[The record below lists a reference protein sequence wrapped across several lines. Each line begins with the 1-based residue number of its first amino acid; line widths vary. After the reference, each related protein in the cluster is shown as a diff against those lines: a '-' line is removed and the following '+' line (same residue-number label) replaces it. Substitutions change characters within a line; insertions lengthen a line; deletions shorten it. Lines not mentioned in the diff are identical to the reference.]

1 MFYGPSWDENVS
13 LFFLETFWN
22 LRLLDF
28 QLKLWAIFFFFSP
41 PPPILVGRVYST
53 FISESFPSLVFVLF
67 YILDRFNFR
76 LIRICSRTH
85 TAYSSL
91 IYVLCLTQN
100 SILLMIFFSL
110 SCKLNTEVGV
120 KKTPYPPAHP
130 PHSQFSLVKLNTIAE
145 ESFFMLSLEIIYF
158 YI

>member
-1 MFYGPSWDENVS
+1 MRWKCVIIFLGNLLE
-13 LFFLETFWN
+13 LETFGFSTET
-22 LRLLDF
+22 LGYF
-28 QLKLWAIFFFFSP
+28 IFIP